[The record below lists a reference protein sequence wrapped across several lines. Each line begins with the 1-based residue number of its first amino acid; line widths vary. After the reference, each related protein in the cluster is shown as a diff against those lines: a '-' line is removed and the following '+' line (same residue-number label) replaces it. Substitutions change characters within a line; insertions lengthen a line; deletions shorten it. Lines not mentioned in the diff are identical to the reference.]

1 MLVEMASSDK
11 MEENIESPVGT
22 NGYAGLIFVC
32 LLIARLRTNEKLLK
46 FVGQDREED
55 LDVLPL
61 GGMAGEKT
69 IENLLRTCGFTKFR
83 CALRDGFRWGL
94 EAKP

>member
-22 NGYAGLIFVC
+22 NGYAGSIFVC
-32 LLIARLRTNEKLLK
+32 LPTAFAQMKKSLK
-46 FVGQDREED
+46 FVGQNREED

-83 CALRDGFRWGL
+83 CALRDGFNMVL